1 MTGSEAKEVVA
12 LEMTEEH
19 HHHEDDDSHA
29 GSPIKLAM
37 EVKEPTLVF
46 PSEPTKRHVYFLSN
60 LDQNIAVPMRTVYF
74 FNGQEDKKH
83 DDPVSVIRESLAKLL
98 VHFYPLAGR
107 LILSAD
113 YKLQVDCQEQ
123 GALFVEAVAD
133 HFIAELGELSRPAPF
148 MRQLV
153 YDVPDAKN
161 ILEVPP
167 LIVQVK

>member
-1 MTGSEAKEVVA
+1 M
-12 LEMTEEH
+12 
-19 HHHEDDDSHA
+19 
-29 GSPIKLAM
+29 
-37 EVKEPTLVF
+37 
-46 PSEPTKRHVYFLSN
+46 
-60 LDQNIAVPMRTVYF
+60 
-74 FNGQEDKKH
+74 
-83 DDPVSVIRESLAKLL
+83 IRESLAKLL

-123 GALFVEAVAD
+123 GVLFVEAVAD